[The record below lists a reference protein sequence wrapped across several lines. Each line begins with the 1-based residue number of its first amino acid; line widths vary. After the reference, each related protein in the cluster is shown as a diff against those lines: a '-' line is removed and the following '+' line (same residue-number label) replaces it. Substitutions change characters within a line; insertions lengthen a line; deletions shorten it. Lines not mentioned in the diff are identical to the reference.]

1 MINEWGNPDA
11 GFVILG
17 TDPTAPKSDSA
28 GDMKYPFDLPECDEV
43 KSGKRSIRTRYFYPI
58 YDNIATVL
66 RTGDE
71 MDDADVERFIVD
83 NLLIINAIDTQVKDE
98 RGTLLETGKSIC
110 KKEQG

>member
-11 GFVILG
+11 SFVILG

-66 RTGDE
+66 RAGGE

-83 NLLIINAIDTQVKDE
+83 NLLIVNAIDTQVKDE